1 MTRPLA
7 EVTGPFIT
15 IDGTH
20 WELVG
25 QRGAAED
32 LSRLLNARHI
42 AGVEPL
48 LALLSQ
54 AREWLSEHVDGNMG
68 ELHYVGCG
76 ANHGQPCSCRF
87 PAALEL
93 WARLD
98 AANPGEW
105 VPAEKYR
112 ALELVLRDALE
123 ERRSPYE
130 ERCARALARIG
141 ERDWYAT
148 NGTGTHLMEP
158 RAILEGREPEP
169 AKTAAG
175 RLAHLAEMAR
185 VGFLGPDLAEP
196 DDDNPPRGRR

>member
-123 ERRSPYE
+123 ERRAPYE
-130 ERCARALARIG
+130 ERCERALALLKESFPIRHSNGNGVIG
-141 ERDWYAT
+141 EVMA
-148 NGTGTHLMEP
+148 M
-158 RAILEGREPEP
+158 LEGREHGPTQPTGAANWLPE
-169 AKTAAG
+169 
-175 RLAHLAEMAR
+175 H
-185 VGFLGPDLAEP
+185 
-196 DDDNPPRGRR
+196 PPR